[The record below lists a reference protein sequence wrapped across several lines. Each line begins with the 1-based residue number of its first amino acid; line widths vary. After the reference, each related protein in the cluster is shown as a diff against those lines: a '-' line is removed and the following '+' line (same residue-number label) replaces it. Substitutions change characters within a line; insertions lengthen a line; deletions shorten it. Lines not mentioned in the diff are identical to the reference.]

1 MKLFY
6 FILLSCFFLTVS
18 CGKSPL
24 LLKKS
29 NQEAQGQNNF
39 ETAKNFQSTGH
50 QVDLTWLSPLNSTA
64 PGHFLLITKK
74 NGSMT
79 DLPVGFSVFLWM
91 PSMGHGSSP
100 VTIKKLDTGIYDVSD
115 VYFIMD
121 GDWQIRIQLKN
132 NETILEELN
141 FTYYI

>member
-1 MKLFY
+1 MRLRF
-6 FILLSCFFLTVS
+6 FILLSCFFALVS

-24 LLKKS
+24 LLKKP
-29 NQEAQGQNNF
+29 NQEIPGQNKF
-39 ETAKNFQSTGH
+39 ESDKTFQSTGH
-50 QVDLTWLSPLNSTA
+50 QINLTWLGPINSTV

-74 NGSMT
+74 NDVMS
-79 DLPVGFSVFLWM
+79 DLPAGFSVFLWM

-100 VTIKKLDTGIYDVSD
+100 VTLKKLDTGIYDVSD

-132 NETILEELN
+132 NETILEEVN
-141 FTYYI
+141 FTYII